1 MDRSNGAG
9 DAAYRATS
17 GLGTNPLNGDPDLLR
32 QVIREVLAE
41 ALPGIA
47 RPGDRPAPAR
57 PAPARPVPARSPGP
71 SALSELPAPTAVPP
85 RPPTSDPAADAAPAP
100 GTDRH
105 SQANVPAGSRSAFVR
120 PAATAPAAT
129 GRTRSPATAAPGRTG
144 SPATAAPGRTG
155 SPATAA
161 PGRTGSPAT
170 ASASPPTADSRAT
183 NSARSPAEGGPAGAS
198 DAGTG
203 SWTVRLSTD
212 EDLHAFVLRVL
223 RLADNPKLRGDL
235 ISGRARFRLAA
246 QPDATAASPA
256 HRVDKGAVTER
267 AVNAAAKAGARLVL
281 GPRAVLT
288 PLARDK
294 ARALGVPIEKER

>member
-1 MDRSNGAG
+1 MTAMDRSNGAG
-9 DAAYRATS
+9 DGAYRATS
-17 GLGTNPLNGDPDLLR
+17 GLGTNPLNSDPDLLR

-47 RPGDRPAPAR
+47 RPADRPAPAR
-57 PAPARPVPARSPGP
+57 PAHARPVPARSSGQ

-85 RPPTSDPAADAAPAP
+85 VPPTSDPAADAAPAP

-105 SQANVPAGSRSAFVR
+105 SQAKAPTGSRSAFVR
-120 PAATAPAAT
+120 PVATAQAAT
-129 GRTRSPATAAPGRTG
+129 
-144 SPATAAPGRTG
+144 GRTG

-246 QPDATAASPA
+246 QPDATAANPA

-288 PLARDK
+288 PLARDR

>member
-1 MDRSNGAG
+1 MTAMDRSNGAG
-9 DAAYRATS
+9 DGAYRATS
-17 GLGTNPLNGDPDLLR
+17 GLGTNPLNSDPDLLR

-47 RPGDRPAPAR
+47 RPADRPAPAR
-57 PAPARPVPARSPGP
+57 PAHARPVPARSSGQ

-85 RPPTSDPAADAAPAP
+85 VPPTSDPAADAAPAP

-105 SQANVPAGSRSAFVR
+105 SQAKAPTGSRSAFVR
-120 PAATAPAAT
+120 PVATAQAAT
-129 GRTRSPATAAPGRTG
+129 
-144 SPATAAPGRTG
+144 GRTG

>member
-1 MDRSNGAG
+1 MTAMDRSNGAG
-9 DAAYRATS
+9 DGAYRATS
-17 GLGTNPLNGDPDLLR
+17 GLGTNPLNSDPDLLR

-47 RPGDRPAPAR
+47 RPADRPAPAR
-57 PAPARPVPARSPGP
+57 PAHARPVPARSSGQ

-85 RPPTSDPAADAAPAP
+85 VPPTSDPAADAAPAP

-105 SQANVPAGSRSAFVR
+105 SQAKAPTGSRSAFVR
-120 PAATAPAAT
+120 PVATAQAAT
-129 GRTRSPATAAPGRTG
+129 GRTG
-144 SPATAAPGRTG
+144 SPATAAT
-155 SPATAA
+155 
-161 PGRTGSPAT
+161 GRTGSPAT

>member
-1 MDRSNGAG
+1 MTAMDRSNGAG
-9 DAAYRATS
+9 DGAYRATS
-17 GLGTNPLNGDPDLLR
+17 GLGTNPLNSDPDLLR

-47 RPGDRPAPAR
+47 RPADRPAPAR
-57 PAPARPVPARSPGP
+57 PAHARPVPARSSGQ

-85 RPPTSDPAADAAPAP
+85 VPPTSDPAADAAPAP

-105 SQANVPAGSRSAFVR
+105 SQAKAPTGSRSAFVR
-120 PAATAPAAT
+120 PVATAQAAT
-129 GRTRSPATAAPGRTG
+129 GRTG
-144 SPATAAPGRTG
+144 SPATAAT
-155 SPATAA
+155 
-161 PGRTGSPAT
+161 GRTGSPAT

-288 PLARDK
+288 PLARDR